1 MLDTVLR
8 KVGEWPKKNPA
19 GFERDV
25 VRAARRVVGSV
36 SRGSRP
42 TFDIS
47 GKSVPWCRAGGS
59 ATWPP
64 GSRRERGTLDNEVSP
79 QGSPFAASRPRQT
92 PDPIPDLDNEALAPQ
107 RWMRRG
113 DLTAVPTRRGQP
125 PLDGDLGPCNPL
137 HCTCSPWAS
146 STGGVVHDALH
157 NAHRGELR
165 GSGR

>member
-8 KVGEWPKKNPA
+8 KVSEWPKKNPA

-64 GSRRERGTLDNEVSP
+64 GSRRERAGRWTVKYLP
-79 QGSPFAASRPRQT
+79 RGALLQRHAPAKLQIPF
-92 PDPIPDLDNEALAPQ
+92 
-107 RWMRRG
+107 
-113 DLTAVPTRRGQP
+113 LTSTTRRWR
-125 PLDGDLGPCNPL
+125 LK
-137 HCTCSPWAS
+137 
-146 STGGVVHDALH
+146 GG
-157 NAHRGELR
+157 
-165 GSGR
+165 